1 MLNSN
6 WLRLRLSAQLKA
18 ESCYGG
24 SSSNLRAWNCTDA
37 RGITAWSQPEREA
50 ALLQLVDGGLDPFM
64 CSCIAYACWM
74 GQILALGA
82 RRVLCVYILGV
93 LLFSL
98 VLTVTCEA

>member
-1 MLNSN
+1 
-6 WLRLRLSAQLKA
+6 
-18 ESCYGG
+18 
-24 SSSNLRAWNCTDA
+24 
-37 RGITAWSQPEREA
+37 
-50 ALLQLVDGGLDPFM
+50 
-64 CSCIAYACWM
+64 M